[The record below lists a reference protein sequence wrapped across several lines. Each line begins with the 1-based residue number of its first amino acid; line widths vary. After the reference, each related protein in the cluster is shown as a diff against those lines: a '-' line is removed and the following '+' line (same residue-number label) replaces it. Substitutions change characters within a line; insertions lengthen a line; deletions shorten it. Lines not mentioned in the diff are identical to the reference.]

1 MKTWLPWTI
10 IVLFAVIL
18 GFSISRNMENRARI
32 AAMRDS
38 LHIAD
43 SLSQILNYRADSV
56 QLQADTLQAKLDA
69 SNALL
74 YTQSIHNAAQE
85 ATSDSLVA
93 VISAMDSSAGA
104 QIGTAIA
111 NLRGEIALCHS
122 TLGICDS
129 LNGVLRTENG
139 VLTEL
144 SLRNSAT
151 ITTLRE
157 AWEAA
162 ERRSK
167 QSNWGIG
174 ATCGI
179 GFQGPDCVV
188 GLSYRVRLPK
198 LF

>member
-1 MKTWLPWTI
+1 MKALPW
-10 IVLFAVIL
+10 VLLIL
-18 GFSISRNMENRARI
+18 IGVGVVSWKLESDAANRARI

-43 SLSQILNYRADSV
+43 SLSQILNHRADSV
-56 QLQADTLQAKLDA
+56 RLVADTLQAKLSA
-69 SNALL
+69 SRIRLLAYSIQNVALETTL
-74 YTQSIHNAAQE
+74 DSLIQTV
-85 ATSDSLVA
+85 SDSQTSV
-93 VISAMDSSAGA
+93 
-104 QIGTAIA
+104 QIGTAVA